1 MGSYLATFRTA
12 KGELKSITVNA
23 SDPIS
28 ARRYLRRRG
37 IKTLDFKNTTQSV
50 ETTGVN
56 REKEFIATF
65 KDDRGVVQTTTIKA
79 EDKTTARRLLR
90 RRGIKP
96 ENIQPATLQK
106 ANQTSTKQTR
116 EPFEEKSPKKNDES
130 SQNRNL
136 FSADLGKLFKKAPGV
151 KEKAVWASK
160 LSALVDAGVPIV
172 RSLDLMATQQKL
184 PMFKKALLH
193 VSFEV
198 NQGVAM
204 GAAMRQ
210 IPKVFDQLT
219 IAMIEAG
226 EAGGVLDESLK
237 RLAKLLEDNAK
248 LQNQIKGALGYPVAV
263 LVIAILV
270 FLGMT
275 IFLIPTFAGIFEDL
289 GAELPAFTQLLV
301 NFSEL
306 LRSPTALYF
315 VGIIILSVWLFLRYY
330 NTHDGRRQVDRL
342 VLKLPL
348 FGELIMMTAT
358 AQFCRIFSSLTRAGV
373 PILMS
378 LEISSDTA
386 GNSIISDAILESRA
400 LVQEGV
406 LLSTALMRQK
416 VLPDM
421 ALNMLSIGEETG
433 EMDKMLSK
441 VADFYE
447 DEVGAMVKALTSMLE
462 PAMIVVVG
470 GIVGSILLAM
480 YLPMFTVFDQI
491 Q

>member
-1 MGSYLATFRTA
+1 MASFVATYTGSTGQPRT
-12 KGELKSITVNA
+12 LTVRA
-23 SDPIS
+23 ADLIE
-28 ARRYLRRRG
+28 ARKQLRRRG
-37 IKTLDFKNTTQSV
+37 IRAIDV
-50 ETTGVN
+50 
-56 REKEFIATF
+56 
-65 KDDRGVVQTTTIKA
+65 
-79 EDKTTARRLLR
+79 
-90 RRGIKP
+90 KP
-96 ENIQPATLQK
+96 N
-106 ANQTSTKQTR
+106 S
-116 EPFEEKSPKKNDES
+116 NDVPGS
-130 SQNRNL
+130 GNNDAGGGMS
-136 FSADLGKLFKKAPGV
+136 FDLGRAFEKAPGV
-151 KEKAVWASK
+151 KEKAVFASK
-160 LSALVDAGVPIV
+160 LAALVDAGVPIV
-172 RSLDLMATQQKL
+172 RSLDLMASQQKL
-184 PMFKKALLH
+184 PMFKRALTK
-193 VSFEV
+193 VSLDV
-198 NQGVAM
+198 NEGVAL
-204 GAAMRQ
+204 GAAIRKW
-210 IPKVFDQLT
+210 PKVFDQLSV
-219 IAMIEAG
+219 AMVEAG

-301 NFSEL
+301 NLSTL
-306 LRSPTALYF
+306 LRSVVALYI
-315 VGIIILSVWLFLRYY
+315 VGALLIAIWMFSRYY
-330 NTHDGRRQVDRL
+330 GTHNGRRQVDRL
-342 VLKLPL
+342 ILKVPL

-378 LEISSDTA
+378 LEISSQTA
-386 GNSIISDAILESRA
+386 GNSIISDAILQSRA

-406 LLSTALMRQK
+406 LLSTALIRQK

-447 DEVGAMVKALTSMLE
+447 DEVSAMVKALTSILE

>member
-1 MGSYLATFRTA
+1 MPSFIATYTGPTGQPRDLTLKADDLA
-12 KGELKSITVNA
+12 E
-23 SDPIS
+23 
-28 ARRYLRRRG
+28 ARKQLRRRG
-37 IKTLDFKNTTQSV
+37 I
-50 ETTGVN
+50 
-56 REKEFIATF
+56 RATNLRAATSDQ
-65 KDDRGVVQTTTIKA
+65 KKGSEDASNAEAKGLLSIDLNKA
-79 EDKTTARRLLR
+79 
-90 RRGIKP
+90 
-96 ENIQPATLQK
+96 
-106 ANQTSTKQTR
+106 
-116 EPFEEKSPKKNDES
+116 FE
-130 SQNRNL
+130 Q
-136 FSADLGKLFKKAPGV
+136 APGV
-151 KEKAVWASK
+151 KEKAVFASK
-160 LSALVDAGVPIV
+160 LAALVDAGVPIV

-184 PMFKKALLH
+184 PMFKRALTK
-193 VSFEV
+193 VSLDV
-198 NQGVAM
+198 NEGIAL
-204 GAAMRQ
+204 GSAIREW
-210 IPKVFDQLT
+210 PKVFDQLS
-219 IAMIEAG
+219 IAMVEAG
-226 EAGGVLDESLK
+226 EAGGVLDEALK

-301 NFSEL
+301 NLSEL
-306 LRSPTALYF
+306 LRSPIALYI
-315 VGIIILSVWLFLRYY
+315 VGALLLIIWLFARYY
-330 NTHDGRRQVDRL
+330 ATHNGRRVIDRL
-342 VLKLPL
+342 ILKLPL
-348 FGELIMMTAT
+348 FGELILMTAT

-378 LEISSDTA
+378 MEISSQTA
-386 GNSIISDAILESRA
+386 GNSIISDAILASRTM
-400 LVQEGV
+400 VQEGV
-406 LLSTALMRQK
+406 LLSTALIRQK

-421 ALNMLSIGEETG
+421 ALNMLAIGEETG

>member
-1 MGSYLATFRTA
+1 MASFVATYTGSTGQPRT
-12 KGELKSITVNA
+12 LTVRA
-23 SDPIS
+23 ADLIE
-28 ARRYLRRRG
+28 ARKQLRRRG
-37 IKTLDFKNTTQSV
+37 IRAIDV
-50 ETTGVN
+50 
-56 REKEFIATF
+56 
-65 KDDRGVVQTTTIKA
+65 
-79 EDKTTARRLLR
+79 
-90 RRGIKP
+90 KP
-96 ENIQPATLQK
+96 N
-106 ANQTSTKQTR
+106 S
-116 EPFEEKSPKKNDES
+116 NDVPGS
-130 SQNRNL
+130 GNNDAGGGMS
-136 FSADLGKLFKKAPGV
+136 FDLGRALEKAPGV
-151 KEKAVWASK
+151 KEKAVFASK
-160 LSALVDAGVPIV
+160 LAALVDAGVPIV

-184 PMFKKALLH
+184 PMFKRALVR
-193 VSFEV
+193 VSLDV
-198 NQGVAM
+198 NEGVAL
-204 GAAMRQ
+204 GAAIRKW
-210 IPKVFDQLT
+210 PKVFDQLSV
-219 IAMIEAG
+219 AMVEAG

-301 NFSEL
+301 DLSKL
-306 LRSPTALYF
+306 LRSVVALYI
-315 VGIIILSVWLFLRYY
+315 VGALLIAVWMFSRYY
-330 NTHDGRRQVDRL
+330 GTHNGRRQVDRL
-342 VLKLPL
+342 MLKVPL

-378 LEISSDTA
+378 LEISSQTA

-406 LLSTALMRQK
+406 LLSTALIRQK

-447 DEVGAMVKALTSMLE
+447 DEVSAMVKALTSMLE

>member
-1 MGSYLATFRTA
+1 MPSFLATYAGPSGQPRNLTIKA
-12 KGELKSITVNA
+12 MDLA
-23 SDPIS
+23 D
-28 ARRYLRRRG
+28 ARKKLRRRG
-37 IKTLDFKNTTQSV
+37 I
-50 ETTGVN
+50 
-56 REKEFIATF
+56 RAT
-65 KDDRGVVQTTTIKA
+65 
-79 EDKTTARRLLR
+79 ELR
-90 RRGIKP
+90 
-96 ENIQPATLQK
+96 PAPSGQNNG
-106 ANQTSTKQTR
+106 ADGSG
-116 EPFEEKSPKKNDES
+116 EGKS
-130 SQNRNL
+130 L
-136 FSADLGKLFKKAPGV
+136 FSIDLSTAFEKVPGV
-151 KEKAVWASK
+151 KEKAVFASK
-160 LSALVDAGVPIV
+160 LAALVDAGVPIL

-184 PMFKKALLH
+184 PMFKRALTK
-193 VSFEV
+193 VSLDV
-198 NQGVAM
+198 NEGIAL
-204 GAAMRQ
+204 GSAIREW
-210 IPKVFDQLT
+210 PKVFDQLS
-219 IAMIEAG
+219 IAMVEAG
-226 EAGGVLDESLK
+226 EAGGVLDEALK

-301 NFSEL
+301 NLSEL
-306 LRSPTALYF
+306 LRSTVALYF
-315 VGIIILSVWLFLRYY
+315 VGALLLIIWLFARYY
-330 NTHDGRRQVDRL
+330 GTHNGRRVIDRL
-342 VLKLPL
+342 MLKLPL
-348 FGELIMMTAT
+348 FGELILMTAT

-378 LEISSDTA
+378 MEISSQTA
-386 GNSIISDAILESRA
+386 GNSIISDAILASRTM
-400 LVQEGV
+400 VQEGV
-406 LLSTALMRQK
+406 LLSTALIRQK

-421 ALNMLSIGEETG
+421 ALNMLAIGEETG